1 MQVAAGK
8 ICRMSEI
15 QAINYNGCYD
25 LSIIVRTYILLPPA
39 EELVPGAARFFS
51 ASAALLAFEAVLLTS
66 AAFLFPVLL
75 PPSLLVYI
83 ATAARKSKVK
93 CTQGQYD
100 EGDKGI
106 RENARRAISSE
117 QRHVQPPPPPHLWL
131 SWPPRKYCPCHFLAT
146 IPPLLALCYIGP
158 TSCT

>member
-25 LSIIVRTYILLPPA
+25 LSIRSYILLPPA

-83 ATAARKSKVK
+83 AKAARQSKVK
-93 CTQGQYD
+93 CTQAQYD
-100 EGDKGI
+100 EGDNGI

-117 QRHVQPPPPPHLWL
+117 
-131 SWPPRKYCPCHFLAT
+131 
-146 IPPLLALCYIGP
+146 
-158 TSCT
+158 